1 MVQRPTQKKMAELIN
16 EAKNKTKHKNG
27 IDDSAV
33 NFDPKSEAY
42 ELLDRALDNYYNL
55 MSIFGLQET
64 ELMRQFNRKRRPSL
78 LPPEA

>member
-55 MSIFGLQET
+55 MSIFWST
-64 ELMRQFNRKRRPSL
+64 RNRID
-78 LPPEA
+78 ATV